1 MHEYLC
7 KDTITGE
14 VFGCEAESSAAARQ
28 LLVEQYDG
36 DATKV
41 QLIVVPDGMLE
52 RLGVDVY

>member
-14 VFGCEAESSAAARQ
+14 VFGCEAESPEAAQQ

-41 QLIVVPDGMLE
+41 QLIVVPEGTLE
-52 RLGVDVY
+52 MLGVDVY

>member
-7 KDTITGE
+7 EDTITGE

-36 DATKV
+36 DMTKV
-41 QLIVVPDGMLE
+41 RLIAVPEGTLE
-52 RLGVDVY
+52 RLGIDVY

>member
-7 KDTITGE
+7 EDTITGE

-36 DATKV
+36 DMTKV
-41 QLIVVPDGMLE
+41 RLIVVPDGTLE
-52 RLGVDVY
+52 LLGVDVY

>member
-7 KDTITGE
+7 KDTTTGE

-36 DATKV
+36 DMTKV
-41 QLIVVPDGMLE
+41 RLIAVPEGTLE
-52 RLGVDVY
+52 RLGIDVY

>member
-7 KDTITGE
+7 KDTKTGE

-52 RLGVDVY
+52 RLGIDVY